1 VHISILISSLFIIFG
16 IGYAILAIK
25 LHRRSRYL
33 FFAAL
38 FFQTGVFLLL
48 AALDLIHIGFPEA
61 WPLLPIFTGVALLFA
76 GWHRYRAYKSNYIIL
91 SAAFVIL
98 GAIMMIFALDLLSF
112 SLAQF
117 VRDWWP
123 LLVLLTALFLTLL
136 FVSTRYER
144 KKT

>member
-1 VHISILISSLFIIFG
+1 VYISIPISSLFIIFG

-48 AALDLIHIGFPEA
+48 SDLNIIHAEFPKTL
-61 WPLLPIFTGVALLFA
+61 PLLSIFTGIALLFA
-76 GWHRYRAYKSNYIIL
+76 GWHRYRAYKPNYVIL

-98 GAIMMIFALDLLSF
+98 GVIMMIFALNLLSF

-117 VRDWWP
+117 VRHWWP
-123 LLVLLTALFLTLL
+123 LLILLMALFLAILL
-136 FVSTRYER
+136 ISTRYDR
-144 KKT
+144 KK